1 MADKDIDE
9 MYPQNG
15 RFIKDD
21 DTIENYAVKDG
32 FHITDTERNAL
43 SEGLS
48 FASGI
53 IFENVAQNG
62 NAIVH
67 FKTGSKAC
75 VLSFGVGANGS
86 VDYALYRGAVV
97 TANGTEF
104 GGINRNMVTVVANT
118 AKTYSTPTTT
128 SIGTA
133 GVKRMNGGAPGP
145 AKGGNGVEEGKFTVI
160 PPNTSVLLIATNKST
175 TASRINTVVNWIEKN
190 A

>member
-48 FASGI
+48 FVSGI

-75 VLSFGVGANGS
+75 VMSYGAGSNGS
-86 VDYALYRGAVV
+86 LDYGVYKNPVV

-104 GGINRNMVTVVANT
+104 GGFGRNMVTVVNPT
-118 AKTYSTPTTT
+118 AKTYSAPTTT
-128 SIGTA
+128 SNGAVIAPRT
-133 GVKRMNGGAPGP
+133 NGGASGP
-145 AKGGNGVEEGKFTVI
+145 AKGGSAGGDSKLLVL
-160 PPNTSVLLIATNKST
+160 PPNTSYLIIATNKST
-175 TASRINTVVNWIEKN
+175 TASRINIVVDWIERN